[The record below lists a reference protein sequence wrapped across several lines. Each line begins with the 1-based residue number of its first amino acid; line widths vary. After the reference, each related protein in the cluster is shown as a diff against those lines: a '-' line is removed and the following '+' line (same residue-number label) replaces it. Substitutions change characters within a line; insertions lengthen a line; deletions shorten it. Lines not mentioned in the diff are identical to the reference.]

1 LDPDLG
7 KGLFVVED
15 RDPSIVKSRVMS
27 THKEVS
33 VMQETS
39 RDIVWRNMENELKA
53 LCEKAGGTP
62 GETPS
67 GVCGYALLDLTSGK
81 RAGFHEDILF
91 VTASTIKIAVLLGLA
106 TRVHRGEL
114 SWEQRLLIGTEG
126 KVGGSGV
133 LSLLRHPVEISLWD
147 LAGLMICVSDNH
159 ATNLCIDFAGMD
171 DVNQLLDGLGLHRVR
186 LRRKMM
192 DAEAAKR
199 GDENVATP
207 GELVDLLE
215 KLYRADGIPA
225 PVASDVLTL
234 MELPKS
240 GPFARA
246 IPESI
251 RRANKTGGLVRV
263 QVDAGIVYLPDLP
276 FCLAVMGS
284 FLPKNESN
292 AEDAVTSIVRCAY
305 RHMELMAECNEL
317 GRTQVF

>member
-1 LDPDLG
+1 
-7 KGLFVVED
+7 
-15 RDPSIVKSRVMS
+15 
-27 THKEVS
+27 
-33 VMQETS
+33 MQETS
-39 RDIVWRNMENELKA
+39 RDIVWRNMENELRA
-53 LCEKAGGTP
+53 LCERAGGTP
-62 GETPS
+62 GQTPS
-67 GVCGYALLDLTSGK
+67 GVCGYSLLDLSSGR
-81 RAGFHEDILF
+81 RAGFRQDILF

-106 TRVHRGEL
+106 TKVHRGEL
-114 SWEQRLLIGTEG
+114 SWEQRIAVGTEG

-133 LSLLRHPVEISLWD
+133 LSLMRHPVDVSLWD
-147 LAGLMICVSDNH
+147 LAALMICVSDNH

-171 DVNQLLDGLGLHRVR
+171 AVNRLLDDLGLHRIR

-192 DAEAAKR
+192 DAEAVKR

-246 IPESI
+246 IPASV
-251 RRANKTGGLVRV
+251 RRANKTGSLDRV
-263 QVDAGIVYLPDLP
+263 QVDAGIIYLPGLD

-284 FLPKNESN
+284 FLPKSELS
-292 AEDAVTSIVRCAY
+292 AEDAVTSIVACAY
-305 RHMELMAECNEL
+305 RHMALLADCNEL
-317 GRTQVF
+317 GRTQAF